1 MSRSGLNMTQPSF
14 VFFEL
19 LQHHVEQNLQ
29 LLSSLVY
36 FLSPVLG
43 SMIGVA
49 SPAASFSPERLLGWD
64 FSDQPHR
71 HDRHATRVSP
81 ARGQNRCCKGA
92 EASPD
97 LSTAVR
103 SGRKRAVAP
112 RAALSSFCAGAAEA
126 PPVTGGPARW
136 LGRDTELAAAAVTGS
151 CAAAAAS
158 AKLWTTM
165 IDCPALHM
173 C

>member
-71 HDRHATRVSP
+71 HDRHAMRVSLAS
-81 ARGQNRCCKGA
+81 AR
-92 EASPD
+92 
-97 LSTAVR
+97 
-103 SGRKRAVAP
+103 
-112 RAALSSFCAGAAEA
+112 RAARIGAARVPRPHRTF
-126 PPVTGGPARW
+126 PPQF
-136 LGRDTELAAAAVTGS
+136 AADE
-151 CAAAAAS
+151 S
-158 AKLWTTM
+158 ALSRRER
-165 IDCPALHM
+165 P
-173 C
+173 